1 MSSLII
7 VESPTKA
14 KTIQKYFKKG
24 YKVISSVGHIIDLPK
39 SKLGIDIDKNF
50 APHYITIKG
59 KGKVIKNI
67 KDQSRI
73 ADEVFIA
80 TDPDREGEAIA
91 YFIKT
96 VLENDNVKRA
106 LFYEITKEA
115 CTEALKNAG
124 KIDYN
129 KVEAQKARRVLD
141 RLVGYLIS
149 PYLWKLIKSGLSA
162 GRVQTVAL
170 RLICERED
178 KIRNFK
184 EEEYWTLKAYFE
196 KDKSE
201 FACDLAKID
210 NKKPEI
216 KSKEEADFI
225 KEEILHST
233 FVVSKYQKSKRAQQP
248 PPPYIT
254 SSLQIEAS
262 RKLNFSAKRT
272 MVIAQQLFEGI
283 ELGKSGATGLITYM
297 RTDSTRVSEK
307 AKAKAK
313 SFIENSFGKEYVQ
326 KGEIKRKGKKFAQEA
341 HEAIRPTNVDLTPDR
356 IKGFLTKDQLK
367 LYNLIFNRFIASQMA
382 PAIYDETKI
391 ELDDDKYTLKGKT
404 AVMIFDG
411 FTKIYPVDFKEEGQI
426 PTLKKGDSINPK
438 SVETAQHFTQ
448 PPARYTEGTL
458 VKELEAKGIGRP
470 STYASIISRL
480 LDRKYVVEKGKK
492 LFPTELGEL
501 VKKILIKLFPDIFHV
516 KFTSEMEMEL
526 DEIEKGKKKYI
537 ELMNEFYGKLS
548 ERIKNVDEN
557 RGAIKSDIEEKT
569 DKKCP
574 KCGAPLVIKWGRYGK
589 FLACSNYP
597 KCKYTEPLEKKEPKE
612 KKPVGRDCPKC
623 GAPLVYVH
631 GKYGDFIACS
641 NYPKCKYTESISTGI
656 KCPEKDCD
664 GEIVQKR
671 SKRGRIFYGCS
682 NYPKCKFSTWYK
694 PIAKKCPKCGNY
706 YMEEHKN
713 KDGSLTLVCPKCGYS
728 ENE

>member
-1 MSSLII
+1 MASLII

-39 SKLGIDIDKNF
+39 SKLGIDIESNF
-50 APHYITIKG
+50 TPHYITIKG

-96 VLENDNVKRA
+96 VVENENVKRA

-115 CTEALKNAG
+115 CEKSLKESG
-124 KIDYN
+124 DIDYN

-184 EEEYWTLKAYFE
+184 EEEYWTVKVLFK
-196 KDKSE
+196 KDSSD
-201 FACDLAKID
+201 FTCDLVKID
-210 NKKPEI
+210 GKKPEI
-216 KSKEEADFI
+216 SSEKQANDVKNDILKSAF
-225 KEEILHST
+225 HVT
-233 FVVSKYQKSKRAQQP
+233 KYQKSKRKQQP

-262 RKLNFSAKRT
+262 RKLNFSAKKT
-272 MVIAQQLFEGI
+272 MMVAQQLFEGI
-283 ELGKSGATGLITYM
+283 DLGKKGTTGLITYM
-297 RTDSTRVSEK
+297 RTDSTRISEK
-307 AKAKAK
+307 ARESAKQFIASTYGEEYTQEKA
-313 SFIENSFGKEYVQ
+313 IR
-326 KGEIKRKGKKFAQEA
+326 RKTKKFAQEA
-341 HEAIRPTNVDLTPDR
+341 HEAIRPTNVRLMPQN
-356 IKGFLTKDQLK
+356 IKQHLSNDQYK
-367 LYNLIFNRFIASQMA
+367 LYNLIFTRFIASQMA
-382 PAIYDETKI
+382 PAIFDETKI
-391 ELDDDKYTLKGKT
+391 ELEDGKYTLKGKT
-404 AVMIFDG
+404 SVLIFDG
-411 FTKIYPVDFKEEGQI
+411 FSKIYPIDTKDKGHI
-426 PTLKKGDSINPK
+426 PSIDKGENIKPK
-438 SVETAQHFTQ
+438 DVETVQHFTQ

-480 LDRKYVVEKGKK
+480 LDKKYVIEKSKTM
-492 LFPTELGEL
+492 FPTELGEIVEKTL
-501 VKKILIKLFPDIFHV
+501 VKLFPDIFHV
-516 KFTSEMEMEL
+516 QFTSKMEMEL
-526 DEIEKGKKKYI
+526 DEIEEGKKKYLD
-537 ELMNEFYGKLS
+537 LMREFYAKLS
-548 ERIKNVDEN
+548 ERMKNVEEN
-557 RGAIKSDIEEKT
+557 RANIKKEIQEET

-574 KCGAPLVIKWGRYGK
+574 KCGAPLVIKWGRFGK

-597 KCKYTEPLEKKEPKE
+597 DCKYTEPLEKKKPKE

-641 NYPKCKYTESISTGI
+641 NYPKCKYTESITTGI
-656 KCPEKDCD
+656 KCPEKGCD

-694 PIAKKCPKCGNY
+694 PVERKCPKCGNY

-713 KDGSLTLVCPKCGYS
+713 KDGSVTFVCPKCGYE